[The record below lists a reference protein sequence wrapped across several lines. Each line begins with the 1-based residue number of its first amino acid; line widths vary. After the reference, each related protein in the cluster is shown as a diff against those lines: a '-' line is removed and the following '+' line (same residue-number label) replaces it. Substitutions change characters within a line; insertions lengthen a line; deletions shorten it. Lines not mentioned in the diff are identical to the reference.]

1 MITTNVT
8 GCLQSNVLSDF
19 NRGKDV
25 SRAGI
30 VGHGVRQEVSSDR
43 SYRYIVVNFGACLTF
58 LIDFHL
64 FMQQTPSHFNFLNII
79 SQFSIVF
86 FVVLMDVALLPLLV
100 KLFIQL
106 LHLPKRKRRKKRN
119 RQWRNKN
126 AQLEKSITMT
136 RRRKHQQRKTLF
148 GHNLNRKC
156 VDGEGRIIKRCCFV
170 FSNIRK

>member
-1 MITTNVT
+1 MKQKLGNLRVLAVGTRP
-8 GCLQSNVLSDF
+8 GCVNRRAWTLDNDQRRRLFAEQCPVGLQSWEGREP
-19 NRGKDV
+19 NRD
-25 SRAGI
+25 RF
-30 VGHGVRQEVSSDR
+30 GHGVRQEVSSDR

-86 FVVLMDVALLPLLV
+86 VVVLMDVALLPLLV

-119 RQWRNKN
+119 RQ
-126 AQLEKSITMT
+126 
-136 RRRKHQQRKTLF
+136 
-148 GHNLNRKC
+148 
-156 VDGEGRIIKRCCFV
+156 
-170 FSNIRK
+170 